1 MLMKQMLALRA
12 WMMLL
17 VCMLMA
23 SVGAMAQKTVTGKVT
38 DVKGGTWIPGASITL
53 KGGLVGTSTDNEG
66 NFTLNI
72 PADGKTLVI
81 SAVGY
86 GTREVTIDGTD
97 FSQAITLATAQNDL
111 NEVVVIGYGTARKKD
126 ITGSVASVKEKD
138 FNKGVLPA
146 PDQLIQGKVAGVQ
159 VVNNSGAPGAGTTFR
174 IRGASSLRAG
184 NGPLFVVDGV
194 QLSNTEARPG
204 IDLTGLGSTP
214 GGNPLN
220 FINTADISSME
231 VLKDASAAAIYGS
244 RGANGVVLITTK
256 RGLSGLPKVDVSASV
271 GVANMLRS
279 IDVLSGDQYRTALGE
294 FGFPTGVNSP
304 QTPSANFGGNENAMD
319 AITRTG
325 IVQNYNVGFSSGN
338 ENARYRLS
346 LGYMDQEGILKKSD
360 FKKFTAGIN
369 SSFKLLPNRKLGLD
383 VNLLTSQTRENIA
396 PISNNAGFLGSII
409 GQALQWNPTR
419 SLKRADGTFDVE
431 QGGSI
436 INPLAYSDA
445 YNDQTNITTIL
456 GTIAPSY
463 KITKGLEAKSQV
475 SVTYSVGKREQ
486 FTTGAINIE
495 NVQWDANGKGGEA
508 NVANNE
514 LSTFQITN
522 TLSYNSDLGSKWSLN
537 AVLGHEYLKNDFGG
551 NSMYARGFPRI
562 EGKPLHYFM
571 AASDPSTRR
580 TRGFQDPT
588 SELQSFF
595 GRAILNFDN
604 RFVFTGTIR
613 SDGSSKFGEN
623 NRYGTFP
630 SLAGAWNIDKEGFM
644 EGNNFISSLRLRASW
659 GVTGNQDFPS
669 GASQILYV
677 LDGGNPANFAQSQI
691 ANPDLKWESTT
702 TTNIGLD
709 FGFFSNR
716 LTGNIDWFNRS
727 TSDILFPREAADP
740 VPPTSSIR
748 WSNIDG
754 TIVNTGFEFTLNYK
768 IIQGNKLNWDFGV
781 NATFLNNELKDFVGE
796 IPTGE
801 VNGQGLSGAF
811 AQLIKTGQP
820 INSFY
825 LKKFIGIDKQTGVSL
840 YEGGESKFF
849 VGSPNPEML
858 LGFTTMVSY
867 GKLSFELAG
876 NGAFG
881 QYIYNNTTNAVLAF
895 NNLGKR
901 NIGLSEYEVAKSLG
915 EKPVNPTSAS
925 TRYLEKGDFFR
936 LANATLS
943 YSLGNVGKAIRG
955 ATVFVNCQNLALFT
969 NFTGFDPEVNVS
981 KPLNGVPSFG
991 MEYTPYPPARTIN
1004 FGINFSL

>member
-1 MLMKQMLALRA
+1 MLMKQMLAFRA

-17 VCMLMA
+17 VCMLIA
-23 SVGAMAQKTVTGKVT
+23 SVGAMAQKTVTGKIT
-38 DVKGGTWIPGASITL
+38 DVKARTGIPGASITL
-53 KGGLVGTSTDNEG
+53 KGGPVGTSTDNEG
-66 NFTLNI
+66 NFTMNI
-72 PADGKTLVI
+72 PSDGKTLVI

-97 FSQAITLATAQNDL
+97 FSQAITLVTAQNDL

-220 FINTADISSME
+220 FINPADIASME

-256 RGLSGLPKVDVSASV
+256 RGVSGMPKLDVSASV
-271 GVANMLRS
+271 GMANMLRS
-279 IDVLSGDQYRTALGE
+279 IDVLSGDQYRSALGE
-294 FGFPTGVNSP
+294 FGFPTGVNSA
-304 QTPSANFGGNENAMD
+304 QTPSANYGGNEDAMD

-325 IVQNYNVGFSSGN
+325 VVQNYSVGFSSGN

-346 LGYMDQEGILKKSD
+346 LGYMDQEGIIRKSD

-383 VNLLTSQTRENIA
+383 INLLTSQTRENIA

-419 SLKRADGTFDVE
+419 SLKRPNGTFDVE

-436 INPLAYSDA
+436 INPLAFSDA

-463 KITKGLEAKSQV
+463 KITKGLEAKSQL

-522 TLSYNSDLGSKWSLN
+522 TLSYNSDIGSKLSLN
-537 AVLGHEYLKNDFGG
+537 AVVGHEYLKNDFGG

-562 EGKPLHYFM
+562 EGRPLNYFM

-604 RFVFTGTIR
+604 RFIFTGTIR

-630 SLAGAWNIDKEGFM
+630 SLAAAWNLDREGFVA
-644 EGNNFISSLRLRASW
+644 GSSFVSALKLRASW
-659 GVTGNQDFPS
+659 GITGNQDFPS
-669 GASQILYV
+669 GSSQILYV

-691 ANPDLKWESTT
+691 ANPDLKWESTS

-709 FGFFSNR
+709 FGFFANR
-716 LTGNIDWFNRS
+716 LTGNIDWFNRR

-748 WSNIDG
+748 WTNIDG

-768 IIQGNKLNWDFGV
+768 IIQGDKLNWDFGV

-825 LKKFIGIDKQTGVSL
+825 LKRFTGIDKQTGVSQ
-840 YEGGESKFF
+840 YEGGEAKFF
-849 VGSPNPEML
+849 VGSPNPDML
-858 LGFTTMVSY
+858 VGFTTVVSY

-901 NIGLSEYEVAKSLG
+901 NIGVSEFNTAKSLG

-925 TRYLEKGDFFR
+925 TRYLEKGDYFR

-943 YSLGNVGKAIRG
+943 YSLGNLGKAIRG
-955 ATVFVNCQNLALFT
+955 ATVYVNCQNLALFT